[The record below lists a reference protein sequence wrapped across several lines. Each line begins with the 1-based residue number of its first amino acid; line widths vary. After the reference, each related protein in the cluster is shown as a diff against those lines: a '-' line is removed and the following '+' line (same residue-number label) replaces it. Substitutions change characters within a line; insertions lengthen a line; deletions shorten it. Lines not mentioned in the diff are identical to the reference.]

1 MTSRLIPKFCTIPI
15 YPDLISSTH
24 TEKNTN
30 HYNVRN
36 DVNKYSFK
44 LKHLLWLE
52 CPRTLLEI
60 HQ

>member
-1 MTSRLIPKFCTIPI
+1 MTSRLVPKFCTIPV

-30 HYNVRN
+30 HYSVRN

-44 LKHLLWLE
+44 LKHLL
-52 CPRTLLEI
+52 
-60 HQ
+60 